1 MFRIVHGGANVKK
14 SRWGGSGIVVFIVGV
29 VLLHMT
35 GPDLWRALP
44 ESVRTGTR
52 TALVVAAIGFFI
64 YVIFWSLAFLRA
76 PDAER
81 KAMEARVLGRL
92 RRFYAALTGQAEVF
106 LAHVSRNNPVPPAPP
121 VDDEPGQA
129 DFGCTGAPKILRVE
143 QSRAKIL
150 AGMLGGVLFVAFCV
164 SAIVKQPGM
173 SGPGRAGL
181 VIVLMFSA
189 MIVVRHLLL
198 FLFARPLVEIGPM
211 GLAAPAMYRPVI
223 RWEAVIRVELTARRS
238 RALPSLYIEFAH
250 PEGPAAWRGLRG
262 KVYGYFLRGRDE
274 ASLTIPLAFSDHT
287 PEEICRAINHYLL
300 DRGTAVVVRWVR
312 SLHGENHA
320 DI

>member
-1 MFRIVHGGANVKK
+1 MGEARVKK
-14 SRWGGSGIVVFIVGV
+14 SPWGGSGIVVFIVGV
-29 VLLHMT
+29 VLLHMV
-35 GPDLWRALP
+35 GPDFWRALP
-44 ESVRTGTR
+44 EGIRTATR
-52 TALVVAAIGFFI
+52 TVFVVAVIGFFF

-81 KAMEARVLGRL
+81 RAMEARVLGRL
-92 RRFYAALTGQAEVF
+92 GRFYAALNGQAKVF

-121 VDDEPGQA
+121 ADDEPDQA
-129 DFGCTGAPKILRVE
+129 DFGSTGAAKILRVG

-150 AGMLGGVLFVAFCV
+150 AGMLGGALFMAFCF
-164 SAIVKQPGM
+164 SAFVKQPDM

-181 VIVLMFSA
+181 VILSMFSA

-198 FLFARPLVEIGPM
+198 LLFARPLVEIGPT

-223 RWEAVIRVELTARRS
+223 RWEAVISVELTARRS
-238 RALPSLYIEFAH
+238 RTLPSLDIEFAH

-262 KVYGYFLRGRDE
+262 KVYGFFLRGRRR
-274 ASLTIPLAFSDHT
+274 ALLHIPLAFSDHT
-287 PEEICRAINHYLL
+287 PEEICRAINYYLL

-312 SLHGENHA
+312 SLHGGNHA
-320 DI
+320 DT